1 MGMLSNKEFKMSAIF
16 KEFGMF
22 TDAGNDIVGDIVDVA
37 KSYQLS
43 WKATYAL
50 LQAVAKDERFGEA
63 LDTAVREYVY
73 DACGFESEFY
83 I

>member
-1 MGMLSNKEFKMSAIF
+1 MALF

-22 TDAGNDIVGDIVDVA
+22 TDAGNDIVSDIVDVA

-43 WKATYAL
+43 WSATYAML
-50 LQAVAKDERFGEA
+50 EAVAKDERFKEA
-63 LDTAVREYVY
+63 LDTAVREQVY
-73 DACGFESEFY
+73 DACGFESNFY